1 MGRNMTQK
9 DYVKEYLGFL
19 KILMSGLIGAMFLI
33 ALYNLQTS
41 GFFAIASVSIVF
53 LGLVFILL
61 SILHFRLM
69 NELKDL
75 P

>member
-1 MGRNMTQK
+1 MTQK

-19 KILMSGLIGAMFLI
+19 RILLIGLIGAMFLV
-33 ALYNLQTS
+33 ALYIQTP
-41 GFFAIASVSIVF
+41 GFYATAWVSIVF

-61 SILHFRLM
+61 SILYFRLM
-69 NELKDL
+69 SELRNI

>member
-1 MGRNMTQK
+1 MTQQ
-9 DYVKEYLGFL
+9 DYVREYLGFL
-19 KILMSGLIGAMFLI
+19 KILLVGLIGAMFLV

-41 GFFAIASVSIVF
+41 GFYATSSVLIVF

-61 SILHFRLM
+61 SLMYFRLM
-69 NELKDL
+69 NELRNL

>member
-1 MGRNMTQK
+1 MTQK

-19 KILMSGLIGAMFLI
+19 KILMVGLIGAMFLV
-33 ALYNLQTS
+33 ALYNLQTL
-41 GFFAIASVSIVF
+41 GFYATASILIVF

-61 SILHFRLM
+61 SLLYFRLM
-69 NELKDL
+69 NELKDM